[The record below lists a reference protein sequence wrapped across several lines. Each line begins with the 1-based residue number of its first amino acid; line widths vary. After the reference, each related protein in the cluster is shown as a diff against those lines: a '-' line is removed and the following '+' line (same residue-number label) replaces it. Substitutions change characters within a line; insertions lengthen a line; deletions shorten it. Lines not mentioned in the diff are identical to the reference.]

1 MIRAQ
6 NESRKLVLQELREE
20 NKIMAKY
27 LSSMM
32 DPFQLQD
39 YQNERAR
46 IWGKWN
52 AQVCQES
59 TASASVDEYLK
70 KIGGFLYDFPHN

>member
-46 IWGKWN
+46 IWGK
-52 AQVCQES
+52 
-59 TASASVDEYLK
+59 
-70 KIGGFLYDFPHN
+70 